1 VIKEAITKIAGG
13 SGLTRQEIESVMEQ
27 IMTGAVEVP
36 DIVSFLT
43 ALRDKGESIDEITG
57 AATIMRKHAT
67 PIKVSCENALDTCG
81 TGGDGTHTF
90 NISTVSA
97 FVAAGAG
104 CVVAKHGNKS
114 VSSKCGSADVL
125 RQLGVNIEADVSVVE
140 KCIEQAGIG
149 FLFAPLLHG
158 AMKYAMPARKQI
170 GTRTIFN
177 ILGPL
182 TNPAGARHQLLG
194 VFKKELAEPLANVLK
209 NLGSVHAV
217 VVHGEDGLDE
227 VTTTAG
233 TFVAEVKNAEVKTYT
248 IAPLDFGINEAA
260 PDDLKGEDAEC
271 NAKLT
276 LDILSGQKGPKRDI
290 VVLNSG
296 VAIYAADKAAGI
308 KEGVELAEDA
318 IDSGKA
324 QEKLDKLIKI
334 TNGGQVSD

>member
-1 VIKEAITKIAGG
+1 MIKEAIKKVSEGND
-13 SGLTRQEIESVMEQ
+13 LTRQEIESVMEE
-27 IMTGAVEVP
+27 IMTGTA
-36 DIVSFLT
+36 DTSSIISFLT

-57 AATIMRKHAT
+57 AASIMRKHAT
-67 PIKVSCENALDTCG
+67 AIKVSDKDVLDTCG

-125 RQLGVNIEADVSVVE
+125 RQLGVNIEADVETIE
-140 KCIEQAGIG
+140 KCITEVGIG

-158 AMKYAMPARKQI
+158 AMKNAMPARKQI

-194 VFKKELAEPLANVLK
+194 VFKKELAEALAKTLK
-209 NLGSVHAV
+209 NLGSVHAL

-227 VTTTAG
+227 VTTTAK
-233 TFVAEVKNAEVKTYT
+233 TFIAELKDEDVKTYT
-248 IAPLDFGINEAA
+248 IAPEDFGFKKAKIEN
-260 PDDLKGEDAEC
+260 LKGEDVEY

-276 LDILSGQKGPKRDI
+276 LNLLEGKEGPQKDI
-290 VVLNSG
+290 VLLNAG
-296 VAIYAADKAAGI
+296 VAIYAADKAASI
-308 KEGVELAEDA
+308 KEGIELARNS

-324 QEKLDKLIKI
+324 HRKLEQLIKVS
-334 TNGGQVSD
+334 NG

>member
-1 VIKEAITKIAGG
+1 MIKEAIEKITGG
-13 SGLTRQEIESVMEQ
+13 SDLTRQEIESIMEQ
-27 IMTGAVEVP
+27 IMTGALDLP

-43 ALRDKGESIDEITG
+43 LLRDKGESTDEITG

-67 PIKVSCENALDTCG
+67 PIKVSAQDVLDTCG

-125 RQLGVNIEADVSVVE
+125 RQLGVNIEADVSTVE
-140 KCIEQAGIG
+140 KCIKQVGIG

-194 VFKKELAEPLANVLK
+194 VFKKELAEVLANVLN
-209 NLGSVHAV
+209 NLGSVHAM

-227 VTTTAG
+227 VTTTAK
-233 TFVAEVKNAEVKTYT
+233 TFVAEVRVGQVKTYE
-248 IAPLDFGINEAA
+248 ISPLDFGINEASA
-260 PDDLKGEDAEC
+260 DDLKGEDAEC
-271 NAKLT
+271 NAKLA
-276 LDILSGQKGPKRDI
+276 LDILGGKKGPKTDI

-296 VAIYAADKAAGI
+296 VAIYAADKAKSI
-308 KEGVELAEDA
+308 EEGVKLAKDA

-324 QEKLDKLIKI
+324 QEKLNELIKI
-334 TNGGQVSD
+334 TN